1 MPGLKRFA
9 FVVASLLL
17 AGLATSA
24 ALAQSDYPN
33 RPVRLIVGFIPGS
46 SADITARVLGQR
58 MGQILGH
65 QFVVEGKP
73 GAGSSLAAEFVA
85 RAPKDGY
92 TLFIASSANITNAAI
107 NPNLPFD
114 ISKDF
119 TPIALINTAAVI
131 LVVHPSTGVKT
142 VQELIALAKS
152 KPGEILYAS
161 TGVGTA
167 PHLSGELL
175 SMRAGLKLVHVP
187 YQGSPQA
194 ATDLLAGRVAMMF
207 SPASA
212 VVSQVEAGSL
222 RVLASAAT
230 KRPGILP
237 NVPTMAEAGARFRH
251 LDLVRPDGARRHAA
265 RGDRQARGRGARGA
279 LGERGGGGLAP
290 AGHRS
295 AQRRSGAIRPPH
307 REREQALER
316 RRNGGGAE
324 EVIAALFRTGD
335 LLAEHE

>member
-194 ATDLLAGRVAMMF
+194 ATDLLA
-207 SPASA
+207 
-212 VVSQVEAGSL
+212 
-222 RVLASAAT
+222 
-230 KRPGILP
+230 
-237 NVPTMAEAGARFRH
+237 
-251 LDLVRPDGARRHAA
+251 A

-335 LLAEHE
+335 LLAEH

>member
-1 MPGLKRFA
+1 M
-9 FVVASLLL
+9 S
-17 AGLATSA
+17 
-24 ALAQSDYPN
+24 
-33 RPVRLIVGFIPGS
+33 
-46 SADITARVLGQR
+46 
-58 MGQILGH
+58 QILGQ

-114 ISKDF
+114 ITKDF
-119 TPIALINTAAVI
+119 APIALVNTAAVI
-131 LVVHPSTGVKT
+131 LVVHPSTGVNS

-175 SMRAGLKLVHVP
+175 SMRAGVKLVHVP

-194 ATDLLAGRVAMMF
+194 ATDLLAGRVSMMF

-212 VVSQVEAGSL
+212 VVSAGRGRHAQGAGVGGVETAGH
-222 RVLASAAT
+222 
-230 KRPGILP
+230 P
-237 NVPTMAEAGARFRH
+237 AERADHGGSRHAGFRH
-251 LDLVRPDGARRHAA
+251 LDLVRPDGAGRHAA
-265 RGDRQARGRGARGA
+265 PGDRQARGRGAPRRSSRVTWWRLGA
-279 LGERGGGGLAP
+279 RRASI
-290 AGHRS
+290 RS
-295 AQRRSGAIRPPH
+295 AAARRTSPATSPARASAGATSP
-307 REREQALER
+307 R
-316 RRNGGGAE
+316 RRG
-324 EVIAALFRTGD
+324 
-335 LLAEHE
+335 